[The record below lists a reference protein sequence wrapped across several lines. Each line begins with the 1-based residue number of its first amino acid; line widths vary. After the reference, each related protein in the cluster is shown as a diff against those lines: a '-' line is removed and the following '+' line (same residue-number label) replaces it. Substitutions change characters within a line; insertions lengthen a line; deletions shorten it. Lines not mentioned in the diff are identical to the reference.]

1 MNGDELK
8 QIFEQLDERGRRSVA
23 VVALTEL
30 KHAREGL
37 QKARRATLEVQTY
50 NLTLE
55 GHNDQIEGRDDQIEG
70 C

>member
-8 QIFEQLDERGRRSVA
+8 QIFEQLDERGRRSVE
-23 VVALTEL
+23 VVALAEL

-37 QKARRATLEVQTY
+37 QKARRATLEVQT
-50 NLTLE
+50 
-55 GHNDQIEGRDDQIEG
+55 HNSITARQNDEIKGGDDDNEG